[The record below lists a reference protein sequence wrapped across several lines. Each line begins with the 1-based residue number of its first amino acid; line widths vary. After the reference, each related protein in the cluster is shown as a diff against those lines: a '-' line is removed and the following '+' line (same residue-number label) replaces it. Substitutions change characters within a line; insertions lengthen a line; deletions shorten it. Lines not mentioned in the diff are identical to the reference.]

1 MLQTDKSSVGDKK
14 RKSHKKHGQ
23 FLFFHH
29 LIMAGNTIWVL
40 EESLGFPKS
49 NTTWILKE
57 SPGFSKD
64 ILGLFHVNSF
74 IKGDS

>member
-1 MLQTDKSSVGDKK
+1 
-14 RKSHKKHGQ
+14 
-23 FLFFHH
+23 
-29 LIMAGNTIWVL
+29 MAGNTIWVL

-57 SPGFSKD
+57 SPSFSKD
-64 ILGLFHVNSF
+64 ILGLFHVNSS